1 MAATPGARMTQY
13 LCLIDLKSDA
23 RALAF
28 AAALDAWLTLLKSDG
43 RIDGWRLMRRKL
55 NLAGDDFGDF
65 LLEITVQDLAQL
77 DAAFRFLGRGGDEAV
92 ARYDQMKQH
101 VARVRYALYRPFPDP
116 ERAERLALV

>member
-1 MAATPGARMTQY
+1 MTSY

-28 AAALDAWLTLLKSDG
+28 AAALDAWLLLLRDDG
-43 RIDGWRLMRRKL
+43 CIGDWRLMRRKL

-65 LLEITVQDLAQL
+65 LLEIHVRDLAQL
-77 DAAFRFLGRGGDEAV
+77 DAAFHYLGRADGA
-92 ARYDQMKQH
+92 ARQLYDRMNQH

-116 ERAERLALV
+116 ERVERLTLV